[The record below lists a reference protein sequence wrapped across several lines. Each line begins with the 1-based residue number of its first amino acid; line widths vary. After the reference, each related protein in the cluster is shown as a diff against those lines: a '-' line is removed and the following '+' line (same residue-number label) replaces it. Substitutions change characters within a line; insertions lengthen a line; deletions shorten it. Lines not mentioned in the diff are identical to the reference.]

1 MQMFVRSFRL
11 QPFKVAI
18 ELGLMMI
25 VHRENQPPQLA
36 YLRRSQFNE
45 VAAEFIKAH
54 KKIKSKFHQDSPRDK
69 DFWETQ
75 ESLPLDASGLET
87 KQSLV
92 KDIGFE
98 HKDENLIIHFID
110 GVSLPVILDFDVVAI
125 QGFIEE
131 MAAVAVAFAPVR
143 GSS

>member
-1 MQMFVRSFRL
+1 MFVRSFRL

-25 VHRENQPPQLA
+25 VHREGQPQLL
-36 YLRRSQFNE
+36 YFRRSQFNE
-45 VAAEFIKAH
+45 IAGEFIKAH
-54 KKIKSKFHQDSPRDK
+54 KMIKSKFLQDSPRDK
-69 DFWETQ
+69 DFWEAQ
-75 ESLPLDASGLET
+75 ENLPRDASGLET
-87 KQSLV
+87 KQCLV
-92 KDIGFE
+92 KDIGFD
-98 HKDENLIIHFID
+98 HNDESLVIHLVD
-110 GVSLPVILDFDVVAI
+110 GASSRVILEFDVVAI

>member
-1 MQMFVRSFRL
+1 MLVRSFRL

-25 VHRENQPPQLA
+25 VYREGQQPQLA

-45 VAAEFIKAH
+45 VAAEFVKAH
-54 KKIKSKFHQDSPRDK
+54 KRIKSKFRQDSPRDK
-69 DFWETQ
+69 DFWEAQ
-75 ESLPLDASGLET
+75 DSLPLDASGLET
-87 KQSLV
+87 AQCVV

-98 HKDENLIIHFID
+98 HKDENLVIHFVD
-110 GVSLPVILDFDVVAI
+110 GTGSPVILDFDVVAI